1 MEPKVIF
8 HIDELPKWRL
18 LLNNAA
24 NLTASY
30 EGEVPGPAIKVL
42 ANSEA
47 VKGYLQQNS
56 ADYFFNM
63 EALAQKGV
71 AFTACNHSMRG
82 LNIAADQLPPFV
94 TVVPAGVRELADR
107 QMEGYAYIKP

>member
-24 NLTASY
+24 NLAASY
-30 EGEVPGPAIKVL
+30 KGKVPGPAIEVV

-47 VKGYLQQNS
+47 VKGYLPEYS
-56 ADYFFNM
+56 AAYFSDL
-63 EALAQKGV
+63 EALAWQGIRF
-71 AFTACNHSMRG
+71 AACNHSMRG
-82 LNIAADQLPPFV
+82 LNIAADQLPAFV

-107 QMEGYAYIKP
+107 QMEGYAYLKP